1 MEKVKSFEDLLMA
14 KTKIEYKDTPGIYF
28 LFKGQE
34 IVYIGQAIDVPTRIR
49 QHMRT
54 KTQGFDSYTY
64 IDCDKNEL
72 NEWEAFYILTF
83 TPVGN
88 KIIPCQNRY
97 YKQIG
102 QIRTEL
108 GCTLSQVKKFVKEK
122 NIKPIGVMRDTKV
135 YYDIRDFAELCANGV
150 A

>member
-14 KTKIEYKDTPGIYF
+14 KTKIEYKDTPGVYF
-28 LFKGQE
+28 LFK
-34 IVYIGQAIDVPTRIR
+34 
-49 QHMRT
+49 
-54 KTQGFDSYTY
+54 
-64 IDCDKNEL
+64 
-72 NEWEAFYILTF
+72 
-83 TPVGN
+83 
-88 KIIPCQNRY
+88 
-97 YKQIG
+97 G

-108 GCTLSQVKKFVKEK
+108 GCTLSQVKKLVKEK